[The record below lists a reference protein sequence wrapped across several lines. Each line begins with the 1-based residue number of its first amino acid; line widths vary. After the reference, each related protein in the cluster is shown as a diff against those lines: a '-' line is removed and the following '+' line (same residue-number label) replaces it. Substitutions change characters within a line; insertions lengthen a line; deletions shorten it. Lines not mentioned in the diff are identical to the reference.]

1 MILSSLARMLEDMGE
16 ARATFC
22 VVVTTLD
29 SEARATDIARAALA
43 AKLAACAQILPI
55 RSLYEWNGELR
66 DEPELLVQ
74 MKARVEDYDALA
86 AAIRARHP
94 YEVPEILRFDIAD
107 GDPAY
112 LDWVA
117 QTTARGRE

>member
-1 MILSSLARMLEDMGE
+1 M
-16 ARATFC
+16 TYC
-22 VVVTTLD
+22 VVVTTID
-29 SEARATDIARAALA
+29 SETKATEIARAALA

-66 DEPELLVQ
+66 DETELLVQ

-86 AAIRARHP
+86 ATIRALHP
-94 YEVPEILRFDIAD
+94 YEVPEILRLDIAA

-117 QTTARGRE
+117 RTTARGRE